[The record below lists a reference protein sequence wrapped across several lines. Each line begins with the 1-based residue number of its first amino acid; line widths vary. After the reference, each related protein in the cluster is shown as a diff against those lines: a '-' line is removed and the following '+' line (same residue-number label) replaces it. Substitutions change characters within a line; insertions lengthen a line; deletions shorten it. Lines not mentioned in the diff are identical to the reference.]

1 MGLVSPEFGLLF
13 WTLLSFS
20 IVLFILGKFAWKPI
34 LKSLK
39 DREVSIE
46 GALKAAEDAKVEMQK
61 LQADNEKIIIE
72 AKSQRDLLI
81 KEAREVKET
90 MIREA
95 KNEAAAEAGKMIKNA
110 REAIENQKAAA
121 ITDIKNQVTE
131 LSVEIAKKVLERELS
146 NPEEQ
151 KKFISQLLKDVNPN

>member
-46 GALKAAEDAKVEMQK
+46 GALKAAEDAKIEMQK
-61 LQADNEKIIIE
+61 LQSDNEKIIIE

-95 KNEAAAEAGKMIKNA
+95 KNEASAEAGKLIKNA

-131 LSVEIAKKVLERELS
+131 LSVEIAKKILERELS

-151 KKFISQLLKDVNPN
+151 KKFISQLLKEINPN

>member
-1 MGLVSPEFGLLF
+1 MGLVNPDFGLLF
-13 WTLLSFS
+13 WTLISFS

-46 GALKAAEDAKVEMQK
+46 SALKSAEDAKMEMHK
-61 LQADNEKIIIE
+61 LQADNEKIILE
-72 AKSQRDLLI
+72 AKSQRDILI
-81 KEAREVKET
+81 REAREVKET
-90 MIREA
+90 IIREA
-95 KNEAAAEAGKMIKNA
+95 KTEAGAEASKLIKNA

-131 LSVEIAKKVLERELS
+131 LSIDIAKKILERELS
-146 NPEEQ
+146 SPEEQ
-151 KKFISQLLKDVNPN
+151 KKFIASLLKQVNPN